1 MNEPIVS
8 LGNERIK
15 RLVRLRER
23 ERREAEG
30 VLVIEEP
37 RVIERALAAG
47 VAPREIYVTGPEPA
61 CLRGS
66 DAPRYPLAPHVMEKA
81 SYRRAA
87 AGVIVVAETPR
98 RTLDDLVL
106 PADALV
112 LVLENVEKPG
122 NLGAVARTA
131 SGAGVHALLA
141 CGEGADPWNPNALR
155 ASTGAVFSVPTV
167 AATSAEIIAFL
178 RARGVSLLATTPDA
192 DVLHTDTDLRGPTA
206 ILLGAEDVGLT
217 PALLDACDLRCRVPM
232 RGAADSLN
240 VSVTAAVLAYEAVR
254 QRSSRP

>member
-1 MNEPIVS
+1 VNEPITS
-8 LGNERIK
+8 LSNERVK

-23 ERREAEG
+23 KRREAEG

-47 VAPREIYVTGPEPA
+47 VVPREIYVTGPEPA
-61 CLRGS
+61 CLRHTE
-66 DAPRYPLAPHVMEKA
+66 APRVPLAPHVMEKA
-81 SYRRAA
+81 SYRKAA
-87 AGVIVVAETPR
+87 SGAIVVAEIPR
-98 RTLDDLVL
+98 RSLDDLVL
-106 PADALV
+106 PDDALV

-141 CGEGADPWNPNALR
+141 CGVGADAWNPNALR
-155 ASTGAVFSVPTV
+155 ASTGAVFSVPTF
-167 AATSAEIIAFL
+167 AAPADAIVAFL
-178 RARGVSLLATTPDA
+178 RGRGVSLLATTPDA

-206 ILLGAEDVGLT
+206 ILLGAEDTGLT
-217 PALLDACDLRCRVPM
+217 PALLDACDRRCRVPM
-232 RGAADSLN
+232 HGAADSLN

-254 QRSSRP
+254 QRS